1 MINDVYKYLR
11 LLARS
16 NYFQNLYS
24 LSKDMPSLR
33 LFENERD
40 FTDIQMSFIRF
51 LNYYSSVLLDI
62 ALGDV
67 DELVLDNDI
76 YTDSY
81 MLYKTKKDKN
91 ITPKMNIKNDREV
104 IGGSKWIFKS
114 KMNQKK
120 NQ

>member
-1 MINDVYKYLR
+1 MIIDVYKYLR
-11 LLARS
+11 LLAKS
-16 NYFQNLYS
+16 NYYQNIYS
-24 LSKDMPSLR
+24 LGKDMPSLK

-40 FTDIQMSFIRF
+40 FTDIQMSFLKF
-51 LNYYSSVLLDI
+51 LSFYSAVLLDI

-67 DELVLDNDI
+67 DEIVLDNDI

-81 MLYKTKKDKN
+81 MVYKSKKEKKVIAGGGTQNDK
-91 ITPKMNIKNDREV
+91 EV

-120 NQ
+120 K